1 MKMNNQNN
9 QLILKE
15 GFKPVVVVLLIS
27 IFLNIFISDTFGNIG
42 FIITLALIFIYRN
55 PSRTTVNNKGMI
67 LAPID
72 GKISAIDISKNK
84 YKIYINVN
92 LCNTHVLRAPIKSK
106 FKTKSLKNGLNLK
119 STSYKARLLNTQA
132 VIKFDDIKVKLISG
146 ICNND
151 IILYEN
157 EKVEATQEVGVFLHG
172 LVILELPRSC
182 SINVNLNEKVYAG
195 LTQIA

>member
-1 MKMNNQNN
+1 MNNQNN

-72 GKISAIDISKNK
+72 GTISAIDISKNK
-84 YKIYINVN
+84 YKIYIDVN

>member
-1 MKMNNQNN
+1 MSNQNN

-15 GFKPVVVVLLIS
+15 GFVPVVIALAIS
-27 IFLNIFISDTFGNIG
+27 LFLNIVISDALGNIG
-42 FIITLALIFIYRN
+42 FVVTLALIFIYRN
-55 PSRTTVNNKGMI
+55 PSRATTNNKDMI

-84 YKIYINVN
+84 YKIYIDVN
-92 LCNTHVLRAPIKSK
+92 LCDTHVLRAPIKSK
-106 FKTKSLKNGLNLK
+106 FKTKSFKNGLNLK

-146 ICNND
+146 ICNSD
-151 IILYEN
+151 IVLYEN
-157 EKVEATQEVGVFLHG
+157 EKVEATQSIGVFLNG
-172 LVILELPRSC
+172 LVIVELPRSC
-182 SINVNLNEKVYAG
+182 NIKVELNDKVYAG